1 LQKSKTIKEESVELK
16 IKNKFQR
23 AFSFGS
29 ADFQSQSENE
39 SDHKNIIIKMDELDE
54 SEDE

>member
-1 LQKSKTIKEESVELK
+1 LLQKSKTIKEESVELK

-39 SDHKNIIIKMDELDE
+39 ADH
-54 SEDE
+54 